1 MGFDVYDGT
10 EGCAVLSEAVG
21 VPETDGKTTKLVV
34 GMMARS
40 GLVEKHFSKSKSA
53 KGDNSKTI

>member
-10 EGCAVLSEAVG
+10 EGCAVLYETVG
-21 VPETDGKTTKLVV
+21 VPETNVKTTKLVV

-40 GLVEKHFSKSKSA
+40 GLLEKQIFKVQIC
-53 KGDNSKTI
+53 KGR